1 LFFYSGIMVLGA
13 VSTGLM
19 LGLSAPIIPKMET
32 DKSPNAIHVDKS
44 EASWIGSLLMLG
56 GMVGGPIAGIFMQ
69 HFGRKPTAI
78 ASGIPYVGGLLMISF
93 AKNVWMVYAGRVIT
107 GVAMAF
113 TSLAVPTYV
122 SEISTKGLRGLLG
135 SGNQLGITLGVFI
148 SYAAGWYNKGELPW
162 RTLPLVLAGIPV
174 LFVICCLILPETPQ
188 FLCMENKPSEA
199 ARALQKIRGKNANIN
214 SELEGIQQTLSLS
227 MDSASWIEIVTTSSM
242 RWPLLLSILSM
253 FLQQFSGINCIMFYF
268 HTIFQASRFTT
279 SSQLYMASLL
289 VAGVQVLFTVVSCL
303 LVDRAGR
310 RFLLILSG
318 SVMAISMVTFG
329 LYFQLIITNQFS
341 SKTFTNNLLLIF
353 LLDLNW
359 LALTSMM
366 VYIIAFSL
374 GLGPIPWLLMVEL
387 IPLRARAKSSGCVIA
402 FNLLF
407 AFLTTKE
414 FHDLV
419 IATSDQATFWMFGG
433 ICVLSVLFVIFL
445 LPETKGRTFEE
456 IERYFQRDQEY

>member
-1 LFFYSGIMVLGA
+1 SKIPLFFYSGIMVLGA

-148 SYAAGWYNKGELPW
+148 SYAAGELPW

-329 LYFQLIITNQFS
+329 LYFQLFS

-414 FHDLV
+414 FHDL

-456 IERYFQRDQEY
+456 IERYFQRD